1 MTNKQ
6 IIVDYKNL
14 CENYSEEVG
23 CYNTFNG
30 SCIQEQCFTYKL
42 LQQLQSK
49 EQECEALKSES
60 FTRDSLISMQEE
72 EIDRYRKA
80 LEEIERYINNQGID
94 NKWNMRIQRFRSGI
108 LDIINKAKDGEQ

>member
-49 EQECEALKSES
+49 EQECEKYEHLFNELDKRVS
-60 FTRDSLISMQEE
+60 
-72 EIDRYRKA
+72 
-80 LEEIERYINNQGID
+80 NNTKIFD
-94 NKWNMRIQRFRSGI
+94 CIVVSKIVK
-108 LDIINKAKDGEQ
+108 DIINKAKGGV